1 MERDFYTDEFED
13 LIKLKAD
20 QYRMYPS
27 EKVWKGIRRSLH
39 SNRKKYWFGFAL
51 LLTGL
56 SYFGIDQLIVSPPAK
71 PAAKPATETNTAD
84 IRQAKIIPFDQV
96 TPGPLD
102 NTKQD
107 QALAS
112 KDILPSAGNQPRKEV
127 TAHQSPV
134 VIETELR
141 LVPVTING
149 PVLIHPVENPTV
161 LIAEPGPVSSD
172 NTAQSSPIPGLDH
185 PASAPL
191 VTVGTQGAPPS
202 KNEDNPEKTNW
213 LQEYAV
219 YDLVPV
225 KAQRINWQVSFA
237 PTMNYRR
244 MTGQKNAN
252 IQSSSRNIPIALS
265 IEGDLDKL
273 VNHKPALGFELGS
286 FLVYS
291 LTHNLAL
298 KGGLQFNYTRY
309 EIQAYSSATERAT
322 ISLNS
327 INGLSSSSISNF
339 TQLRNFGGYAV
350 QELENQY
357 FQVSVPLGFELNILG
372 SNKLQLGVA
381 GTVQPTYLLNRNT
394 YLISSDYKNYTKEPS
409 LLRKWNVHTAAETFV
424 SYRTAGLKW
433 QVGPQ
438 IRYQLFSSYTDKYP
452 IKEYLIEY
460 GVKIGVTKTIR

>member
-27 EKVWKGIRRSLH
+27 DKVWKGIKRSLH
-39 SNRKKYWFGFAL
+39 SNKRKYWFGFAL

-71 PAAKPATETNTAD
+71 QITKPAQGSASSEKQ
-84 IRQAKIIPFDQV
+84 QAKIVPFDEV
-96 TPGPLD
+96 TPGSLNKRQPDISL
-102 NTKQD
+102 TQD
-107 QALAS
+107 EPPAGLNPIAENH
-112 KDILPSAGNQPRKEV
+112 ILPESNQGVDASVKANENLYSGLTPDLAEV
-127 TAHQSPV
+127 ESSQKQLSIIGIDRPLA
-134 VIETELR
+134 
-141 LVPVTING
+141 TI
-149 PVLIHPVENPTV
+149 LIPSLTPN
-161 LIAEPGPVSSD
+161 
-172 NTAQSSPIPGLDH
+172 QQK
-185 PASAPL
+185 
-191 VTVGTQGAPPS
+191 TQQQE
-202 KNEDNPEKTNW
+202 EDIQKINW

-219 YDLVPV
+219 YDLSPTRP
-225 KAQRINWQVSFA
+225 QRINWQLSFA

-244 MTGQKNAN
+244 LMGRNNTN
-252 IQSSSRNIPIALS
+252 IQSSAGNIPIALR

-286 FLVYS
+286 YLVYS
-291 LTHNLAL
+291 VNHAFAL
-298 KGGLQFNYTRY
+298 KAGLQFNYSRY

-322 ISLNS
+322 IALNS
-327 INGLSSSSISNF
+327 INGLRSPSISNY

-350 QELENQY
+350 QNLQNQY
-357 FQVSVPLGFELNILG
+357 FQLSVPLGVEVNILG

-409 LLRKWNVHTAAETFV
+409 LVRRWNVNTSAETFV
-424 SYRTAGLKW
+424 SYKTAGLKW